1 MAGTL
6 WLFLLQA
13 AGISLSGVMAPGP
26 VTAATLAAGAKS
38 RHAGAMIALGHGLV
52 EFPLMLL
59 VVAGA
64 GALLARP
71 AVAVGVGLV
80 GGAFL
85 VHLGIRILRD
95 LGRPDAAACAG
106 RAGRPLWTGV
116 VLTAGNPYF
125 LLWWVTVGLALTERA
140 LEIGRAAFMLFAV
153 THWLCDLV
161 WLEAL
166 SWASF
171 KGTRLMDDRLQ
182 RRVLA
187 LCGAALVVLGA
198 VFIRDAVVR
207 QMSGPAPAAPGP
219 PAGEPVT
226 GRSRS
231 APPATARG
239 WPATWGTAAAGTP
252 PRSCPGWPWRS

>member
-13 AGISLSGVMAPGP
+13 AGISLSGVLAPGP

-38 RHAGAMIALGHGLV
+38 RHAGALIALGHGLV

-85 VHLGIRILRD
+85 VHLGISILRD
-95 LGRPDAAACAG
+95 LGRPHDPAASA
-106 RAGRPLWTGV
+106 RRTDRPLWTGV

-140 LEIGRAAFMLFAV
+140 LEIGRAAFVLFAV
-153 THWLCDLV
+153 VHWLCDLV

-171 KGTRLMDDRLQ
+171 RGTRLMGENLQ
-182 RRVLA
+182 RRVLG
-187 LCGAALVVLGA
+187 LCGAALVILGA
-198 VFIRDAVVR
+198 MFIRDAVAR
-207 QMSGPAPAAPGP
+207 PLRGPEPAATS
-219 PAGEPVT
+219 ASAPVT
-226 GRSRS
+226 VRTRP

-239 WPATWGTAAAGTP
+239 WPATSDTTAGGTP